1 MSEQQ
6 NIQTVQQIYADFGQ
20 GNIPAILGRLSP
32 EVAWV
37 NAGPESVP
45 YARRRQGVDAVQS
58 FFASLGAAVEVQ
70 SFEPKEFF
78 ASGDRVVVLGAW
90 SGQAKPTGKPFASE
104 WAMAWTLRD
113 GKVTSFRSYEDTHA
127 IAAAFAAASR

>member
-1 MSEQQ
+1 MNEQD
-6 NIQTVQQIYADFGQ
+6 NIKTVQQIYAAFGQ
-20 GNIPAILGRLSP
+20 GNIPAILGQLTAD
-32 EVAWV
+32 VAWV

-58 FFASLGAAVEVQ
+58 FFASLGANVEVQ

-90 SGQAKPTGKPFASE
+90 TARAKPTGKSFASD

-113 GKVTSFRSYEDTHA
+113 GKVTSFQSYEDTHA
-127 IAAAFAAASR
+127 VAAAFSA